1 MLQHDFPNALVS
13 ADDPKCE
20 YVLTFNVNVDHLS
33 AARHFGKTAK
43 ILASIVITQ
52 APIPQGQTSSYKN
65 IYVFRD
71 DLTPIQL
78 FEVGLKAFLQ
88 PQDRPWQTIAVA
100 LPSRA

>member
-1 MLQHDFPNALVS
+1 
-13 ADDPKCE
+13 
-20 YVLTFNVNVDHLS
+20 VLTFNVNTDYLD
-33 AARHFGKTAK
+33 AARLLGRTAK

-78 FEVGLKAFLQ
+78 IEIGLRAFLQ
-88 PQDRPWQTIAVA
+88 PQVRSWQTIVVA
-100 LPSRA
+100 LPART